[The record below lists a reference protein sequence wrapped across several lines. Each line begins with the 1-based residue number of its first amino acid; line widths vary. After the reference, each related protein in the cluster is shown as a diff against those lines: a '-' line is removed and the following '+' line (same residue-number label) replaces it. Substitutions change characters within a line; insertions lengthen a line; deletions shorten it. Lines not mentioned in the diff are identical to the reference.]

1 MNKNFTSKFQS
12 AVKTINFFQIFS
24 ILGKHCNKI
33 YPLKM
38 NAIQKFDKICP
49 MTKKHKM
56 LSKCLMHHLIFC
68 RFPEK
73 E

>member
-12 AVKTINFFQIFS
+12 AVKTIFSNFLNS
-24 ILGKHCNKI
+24 GKHCNKI

-38 NAIQKFDKICP
+38 NALQKFDKICP

-56 LSKCLMHHLIFC
+56 LSKCSMHHLIFC

>member
-1 MNKNFTSKFQS
+1 
-12 AVKTINFFQIFS
+12 
-24 ILGKHCNKI
+24 
-33 YPLKM
+33 M
-38 NAIQKFDKICP
+38 NALQKFDKICP
-49 MTKKHKM
+49 MTEKHKM